1 MLFRKPLT
9 KKDFQITDNELV
21 VRKARFT
28 LYRIQKLE
36 CKKRTLKDNLKNI
49 LALALML
56 SAATWAFVPAAGP
69 YVLLITLLFGFLG
82 VKKYEFRA
90 EYTATDESGDYWVT
104 LANGCSEEEF
114 KVMQQQQQQL
124 NHFLCL
130 TSSNSK

>member
-9 KKDFQITDNELV
+9 EKDFRITDNELI
-21 VRKARFT
+21 VRKTSFT

-36 CKKRTLKDNLKNI
+36 CKKRTLKDNLINI

-56 SAATWAFVPAAGP
+56 SAATWAFVPIAGP
-69 YVLLITLLFGFLG
+69 YVLLITLLLGFLG

-90 EYTATDESGDYWVT
+90 EYAATDESGDYWVT
-104 LANGCSEEEF
+104 LANGCSEAEL

-124 NHFLCL
+124 SHFLCL
-130 TSSNSK
+130 SESQ